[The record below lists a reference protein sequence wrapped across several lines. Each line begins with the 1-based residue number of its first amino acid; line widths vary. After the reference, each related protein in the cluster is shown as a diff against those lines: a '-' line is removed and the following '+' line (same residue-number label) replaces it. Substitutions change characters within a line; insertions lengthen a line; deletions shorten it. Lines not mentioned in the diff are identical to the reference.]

1 VGATVEDLGRAPPNS
16 RQAAPEENRSMQCA
30 RHPKVETFVR
40 CGRCDQPICP
50 DCMVSAPVGVRCRD
64 CSRQN
69 LDQIMKGSPKQYALG
84 ALCGFG
90 SALLL
95 GWMPHTLF
103 WLGIIFGYLVG
114 EATLRGGGRKRGLG
128 MQAVAGL
135 AAALGFVLWGLGWG
149 RFTFAMVPDPFT
161 LVGLGLGI
169 FFAVMHVRYI

>member
-1 VGATVEDLGRAPPNS
+1 
-16 RQAAPEENRSMQCA
+16 MQCA
-30 RHPKVETFVR
+30 RHPQRETFVR
-40 CGRCDQPICP
+40 CGRCEQPICP

-69 LDQIMKGSPKQYALG
+69 LDAIMKGSPKQYLLG

-90 SALLL
+90 SGLAL
-95 GWMPHTLF
+95 GWMSHMLL
-103 WLGIIFGYLVG
+103 WLGMIYGYLVG

-128 MQAVAGL
+128 MQTIAGL
-135 AAALGFVLWGLGWG
+135 AAALGFVAW
-149 RFTFAMVPDPFT
+149 AMPHGQAELVALLTSPWE